1 MGILKWY
8 KRDPHAAL
16 QGMMTLTLEE
26 RGAYNTVLDL
36 IYSHDGRCPDNDREI
51 ASWLRVDI
59 KRWRRIRKRL
69 IEKGKLYPYAGEL
82 HNRKADEVCENAL
95 RRVALAS
102 DAANKRW
109 ADYNAIKRLADA
121 DAMRPHKIGNAN
133 QSQKE
138 RFLSAKLMPIRKRE
152 NEESGD

>member
-16 QGMMTLTLEE
+16 QGMMGLTLDE

-36 IYSHDGRCPDNDREI
+36 VYAHDGRLPDNDREI

-82 HNRKADEVCENAL
+82 HNRKADEVCEMAL
-95 RRVALAS
+95 RKVVLATE
-102 DAANKRW
+102 AANKRW
-109 ADYNAIKRLADA
+109 AEYNRIKDLADA
-121 DAMRPHKIGNAN
+121 DAMRPHKIGNATLN
-133 QSQKE
+133 QKD
-138 RFLSAKLMPIRKRE
+138 RFLSARLMPIRKRDT
-152 NEESGD
+152 EESGD